1 MCVCNTVDLDMII
14 LCVLTCVKVDGDVL
28 CSLLSV
34 HYAGPQ
40 PPKWRTCSRAENS
53 SMSSLVSTVI
63 RQDRED
69 KAITTVHTPEARV
82 EDQVKVSQHV
92 QSRAEHI
99 GNGKNGVSCD
109 TLDTGVD
116 QPASPSHQV
125 S

>member
-40 PPKWRTCSRAENS
+40 PPKWRTCSRTENS

-63 RQDRED
+63 RQDKED